1 MHTLGH
7 RRYPTAA
14 EHTPITHHLSPSYQ
28 LAENP
33 RFVDK
38 KHINSYQS
46 KSSFR
51 LKKSILIGTNQNHR
65 FVEKKNILI
74 VTNQNHRFVEKKHI
88 NSYQSKSSFEKC
100 GYAEKWWFP

>member
-1 MHTLGH
+1 VHTLGH
-7 RRYPTAA
+7 RRYPIAA
-14 EHTPITHHLSPSYQ
+14 EHTPITHHLSPFYQ

-74 VTNQNHRFVEKKHI
+74 VTNQNHRLKKAAMQKNGGSH
-88 NSYQSKSSFEKC
+88 NLQGTPFLFRYL
-100 GYAEKWWFP
+100 

>member
-1 MHTLGH
+1 MGH
-7 RRYPTAA
+7 RRYPIAA

-74 VTNQNHRFVEKKHI
+74 VTNQNHRLKKAAMQKNGGSH
-88 NSYQSKSSFEKC
+88 NLQGTPFLFRYL
-100 GYAEKWWFP
+100 